1 MTATAR
7 GGEMC
12 FAYLK
17 AVCPR
22 EIGGF
27 LPPSP
32 ISRQRPPAP
41 GSPCGTVRTFPV
53 HAVAFTSPD
62 EQVVQLNGGC
72 EHSGG

>member
-7 GGEMC
+7 GGERC

-41 GSPCGTVRTFPV
+41 RSPAARYERSR
-53 HAVAFTSPD
+53 FTLSRSP
-62 EQVVQLNGGC
+62 LPTSRWC
-72 EHSGG
+72 S